1 MEPAPDEHEAAQEPR
16 VRVRIRRSKGTSQA
30 IPEPGGFQ
38 PALPLGGYPAP
49 HPDETKAHV
58 EMAYE
63 LAREVIE
70 QSRIAEQAKER
81 LKKLDLE
88 RYRARSLRRRWG
100 TCEEREKRMLRDV
113 GRLPRV
119 EADIELERGQVME
132 AEADAVGR
140 RCAAAE
146 KLRRYHG
153 EILPMCAVIG
163 AALAIT
169 GDGFGTGSNGA

>member
-16 VRVRIRRSKGTSQA
+16 VGVRIRRSKGTSQA

-70 QSRIAEQAKER
+70 QARIARVSATR
-81 LKKLDLE
+81 MADRNSTLS
-88 RYRARSLRRRWG
+88 RYRARSLR
-100 TCEEREKRMLRDV
+100 
-113 GRLPRV
+113 
-119 EADIELERGQVME
+119 
-132 AEADAVGR
+132 
-140 RCAAAE
+140 
-146 KLRRYHG
+146 
-153 EILPMCAVIG
+153 
-163 AALAIT
+163 T
-169 GDGFGTGSNGA
+169 GDGERARNGEKRDAHPG